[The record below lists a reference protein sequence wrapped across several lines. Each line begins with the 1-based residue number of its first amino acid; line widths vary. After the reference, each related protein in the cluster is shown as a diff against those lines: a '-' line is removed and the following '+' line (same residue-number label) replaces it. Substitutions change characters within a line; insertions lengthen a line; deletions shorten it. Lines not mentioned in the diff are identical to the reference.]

1 MTKTAPLK
9 RTRRAIRRF
18 VLTLTFQ
25 TSLFRRG
32 LFVRGIGFFGLVLV
46 LVLVSLYVLTGK
58 GMERRYASVTAFGM
72 MTIKTRNV
80 EFVGRHRSREYVS
93 LIQRLLFSLNSG
105 FSPAHLLGMDK
116 PATIS

>member
-32 LFVRGIGFFGLVLV
+32 LFVRGIGFFGLV

-116 PATIS
+116 SATIS